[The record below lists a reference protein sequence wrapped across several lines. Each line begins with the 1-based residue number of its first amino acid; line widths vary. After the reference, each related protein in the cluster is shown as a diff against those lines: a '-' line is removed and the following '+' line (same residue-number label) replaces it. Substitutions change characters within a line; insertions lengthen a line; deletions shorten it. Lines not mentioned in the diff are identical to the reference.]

1 LFRLKAQDNSVGKYD
16 TFFRIFGRSILMTN
30 RFSLALHGGAG
41 TILRSN
47 MTPEKEAD
55 YRAGIRNA
63 LAAGYAVLEK
73 HGTAMDA
80 VVATVCALEDNS
92 LFNAGR
98 GAVFTSEGKQEM
110 DAAVMDG
117 ATRKVGAIA
126 GVFGPRNPV
135 RAARAV
141 MDHTD
146 HVFFN
151 GAAAVEIA
159 KKAGLPFENEDY
171 FHTDA
176 RWQALQETLH
186 LRAQGK
192 ESDDP
197 ARRHGTVGAV
207 ARDMD
212 GNLAAATST
221 GGMTAKAPGRIG
233 DTPVIGAGTFA
244 DNASCAVSAT
254 GHGEV
259 FIRYCAAHEISA
271 RMRFA
276 GQSLAD
282 AAEYV
287 VMEDLAK
294 NDGSGGLIAV
304 DKLGNITMPM
314 NSEGMYRG
322 CVTEDG
328 AFNVFIYA
336 DE

>member
-1 LFRLKAQDNSVGKYD
+1 
-16 TFFRIFGRSILMTN
+16 MTN

-41 TILRSN
+41 TILRSK
-47 MTPEKEAD
+47 MSPEKDAD
-55 YRAGIRNA
+55 HRAGIQVA
-63 LAAGYAVLEK
+63 LAAGHAVLSK
-73 HGTAMDA
+73 NGSAMDA

-98 GAVFTSEGKQEM
+98 GAVFTSAGKQEM

-117 ATRKVGAIA
+117 ATRSVGAVA
-126 GVFGPRNPV
+126 GIFGPRNPV
-135 RAARAV
+135 CAARAV
-141 MDHTD
+141 MDTTD
-146 HVFFN
+146 HVLFG
-151 GAAAVEIA
+151 GAAAIEIA
-159 KKAGLPFENEDY
+159 RNAGLPFEDADY
-171 FHTDA
+171 FYTDA
-176 RWQALQETLH
+176 RWQALQETLR
-186 LRAQGK
+186 LRAEGR

-207 ARDMD
+207 ARDMH
-212 GNLAAATST
+212 GNVAAATST

-244 DNASCAVSAT
+244 DNESCAVSAT

-282 AAEYV
+282 AAQHV

-304 DKLGNITMPM
+304 DRAGNIAMPM

-328 AFNVFIYA
+328 QFKTFIYA